1 MLDRVDLER
10 VVTSAIDTLDLTT
23 IVIDRVDLGLVVA
36 AALQRLDLTQIVLQ
50 QVDLIGVAEY
60 VVEGIDLPEII
71 RDSTGSVASEA
82 VRGMRM
88 QSVDADAAVARMV
101 DRVLLRRRGRQ
112 TVSPEAAVPEPT
124 PSPESTDDALTKG
137 PS

>member
-1 MLDRVDLER
+1 M
-10 VVTSAIDTLDLTT
+10 
-23 IVIDRVDLGLVVA
+23 
-36 AALQRLDLTQIVLQ
+36 QRLDLTQIVLQ

-124 PSPESTDDALTKG
+124 SSPESVDDALTKG